1 MFATLLKDEAGFIV
15 SAELVLVSTISV
27 LSLVVGLCEIA
38 HAANEELNDVS
49 EAIGSLN
56 QSYHFGGFSVKKKGC
71 MGCFFAGSAFRDS
84 VDDCDRNECD
94 IACGPVVPE
103 GPKGHHGSGGHR

>member
-1 MFATLLKDEAGFIV
+1 MFAALLKDEAGFIV
-15 SAELVLVSTISV
+15 SAELVLVATISV

-56 QSYHFGGFSVKKKGC
+56 QSFQFGGFRSKKC
-71 MGCFFAGSAFRDS
+71 DCVDCFVAGSKFRDS

-94 IACGPVVPE
+94 ISCGPIVKE
-103 GPKGHHGSGGHR
+103 GPKGHNSF